1 MTAKQGTAW
10 AIAGLLVAGIV
21 VALLL
26 GWRPLGAD
34 GVHELDAGDDGTVV
48 EVEVGEEVVVSLE
61 GNATTG
67 YSWQVTAVDSAV
79 LSPRGDPDYE
89 SSSDAAGAGGTYTF
103 HFDALGAGGDRGGA
117 AVLPHL
123 GRAVRDGGVLHLH
136 RSGRL
141 RGRRPGAGGGR
152 PPGRRPRA
160 IS

>member
-1 MTAKQGTAW
+1 MTAKKGTAW

-26 GWRPLGAD
+26 GWRPWGAD

-79 LSPRGDPDYE
+79 LALKGDPDYE
-89 SSSDAAGAGGTYTF
+89 SSSNADGAGGTYTF
-103 HFDALGAGGDRGGA
+103 HFDALAAGETEV
-117 AVLPHL
+117 VLQYFPTWEQPS
-123 GRAVRDGGVLHLH
+123 AT
-136 RSGRL
+136 
-141 RGRRPGAGGGR
+141 AGSFTFTVVVG
-152 PPGRRPRA
+152 
-160 IS
+160 